1 MLFAKD
7 DRKNT
12 LASSSVTGPSSSKTI
27 PKQYAFGNEDDLDVE
42 KSFGGITRGG
52 PTLSAPSAAALL
64 QGAKSPDKKQKS
76 RRPTPPP
83 TLPPVRPKFIEQPPQ
98 MPKAP
103 AGQVVLDK
111 FGNFRLAST
120 DKPPEP
126 PAPPRGRGATG
137 GGSRSRSRSRRRYSS
152 DSRSRSRS
160 MKRRSRSRSYGRRR
174 GSRSRSF
181 RSRTGSRSRS
191 YSRSRSRSGSI
202 DRRRDRRMRG
212 NRGGYDRG
220 TYYKPRFG
228 NARGPRGGRGGGGGG
243 FRDYNR
249 DFRNNRGRDRYRGGW
264 GNNRG
269 GGSRYRNYR
278 DDSRERRFDRRSR
291 SRSFNSGDD
300 RKRSPNDDRK
310 RSPIDDRKR
319 SPNDDRKFSDNEP
332 ERNNIKRDARRSP
345 PPPVS
350 ANENWDTADQQP
362 QPNIS
367 AKIGNANVG
376 SNDASLEEIEKIID
390 KAKKENKEDMIERNK
405 DLVKKTTTW

>member
-7 DRKNT
+7 DRKNP
-12 LASSSVTGPSSSKTI
+12 LASSITGAAPATASTSKTI
-27 PKQYAFGNEDDLDVE
+27 PKQYAFGNEDDMGVE

-64 QGAKSPDKKQKS
+64 AHGNSAGAKSPDKKLKQQ
-76 RRPTPPP
+76 RRPS
-83 TLPPVRPKFIEQPPQ
+83 PPQ
-98 MPKAP
+98 PALIPHRRFMEQSLLAQPPKAP

-126 PAPPRGRGATG
+126 PAPPRGRGAAG

-152 DSRSRSRS
+152 GSRSRSRS

-191 YSRSRSRSGSI
+191 YSRSRSRSGSV
-202 DRRRDRRMRG
+202 DRRRDRRTRG

-228 NARGPRGGRGGGGGG
+228 NSRGQRGGGRGG
-243 FRDYNR
+243 FRDYR

-269 GGSRYRNYR
+269 GGGNGSRYRNYR

-291 SRSFNSGDD
+291 SRSFNSGDE
-300 RKRSPNDDRK
+300 RKRSPNE
-310 RSPIDDRKR
+310 
-319 SPNDDRKFSDNEP
+319 DRKFSDNEP
-332 ERNNIKRDARRSP
+332 DRNNSKRDARRSP
-345 PPPVS
+345 PPPS
-350 ANENWDTADQQP
+350 SGGENWNDLDEAANNIAKP
-362 QPNIS
+362 INAVPNV
-367 AKIGNANVG
+367 A